1 MGQNR
6 EPLDKLDGKPKADPQ
21 GPGGFEGEE
30 PVVKA
35 AAVTEP
41 MALPVKGRPG
51 QDDQVDGRGIE
62 RGLLDQVAAGFGY
75 TQVAR
80 LQVAVRIGD
89 AHHAQAGNGRQGQRR
104 ANGFSGP
111 QTGAQQWPGG
121 HLAAEAAVQA
131 AGGAGSE
138 HRVGGQ
144 RPGYPLA
151 AADPFRRG
159 KIVPAGQGL
168 TPPPLPVSRLW

>member
-75 TQVAR
+75 TQVAGSR
-80 LQVAVRIGD
+80 SRSGSVMRTMRRRETAGRVSGAPTVFPARR
-89 AHHAQAGNGRQGQRR
+89 QARS
-104 ANGFSGP
+104 SGP
-111 QTGAQQWPGG
+111 VATSLRKLQYRQQV
-121 HLAAEAAVQA
+121 VQA
-131 AGGAGSE
+131 ANTGWVVSARVIRSLRPIRSAGERSS
-138 HRVGGQ
+138 
-144 RPGYPLA
+144 
-151 AADPFRRG
+151 RR
-159 KIVPAGQGL
+159 A
-168 TPPPLPVSRLW
+168 RA